1 MLLLTLWA
9 AVVAVE
15 LESDK
20 KKNQDKVFPIADYFV
35 IDYSIFPNRPLA
47 YATMQCES
55 YSFPVQTRYTSH
67 RQVFRS

>member
-15 LESDK
+15 VESDK
-20 KKNQDKVFPIADYFV
+20 KKKSRQSFSIADYFI